1 MALFK
6 MIYHIITKVNMTES
20 TKYVLVLCSHY
31 EFFVKIEQ
39 QKIHNPFVFRYKKT
53 PR

>member
-20 TKYVLVLCSHY
+20 TKYVFEQRSEY
-31 EFFVKIEQ
+31 EFFVKFRQ
-39 QKIHNPFVFRYKKT
+39 QKNRGRLLSGI
-53 PR
+53 